1 MLIFRILYYCYFT
14 FFNTII
20 LRQINREFVV
30 KLMSLAF
37 MSMFS
42 AFLLAIF
49 FHYATTTN
57 VNSDI
62 TCGISFILIIV
73 FYLFFVHKENQMKTI
88 SIVEKMRPS
97 WKVLCYILVYS
108 LTILVF
114 GVFFILI
121 PSNN

>member
-20 LRQINREFVV
+20 LGQINREFVV

-49 FHYATTTN
+49 YHYATTTN

-62 TCGISFILIIV
+62 TFGISLILIIV

-88 SIVEKMRPS
+88 SIVEKMQPG
-97 WKVLCYILVYS
+97 WKVLSYILVYS

-114 GVFFILI
+114 GVYIKLM
-121 PSNN
+121 PANK